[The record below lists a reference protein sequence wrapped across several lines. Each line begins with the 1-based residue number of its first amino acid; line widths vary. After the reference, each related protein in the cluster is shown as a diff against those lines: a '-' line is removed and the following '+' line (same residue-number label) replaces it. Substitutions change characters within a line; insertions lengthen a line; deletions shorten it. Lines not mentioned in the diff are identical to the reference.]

1 MDIVKEF
8 TTKLI
13 MGLVKNPDIVKIQD
27 FTDEDGAPIL
37 EIIVH
42 SEDDKFSISRASRIS
57 CYYTIKWSSLCTH
70 SFKSQ
75 FNCHNYPS
83 KFFFTAI
90 IK

>member
-42 SEDDKFSISRASRIS
+42 SEDMSTVIGKSGANIKAVRTLVNACAYKQNLSKIKVNVDSI
-57 CYYTIKWSSLCTH
+57 
-70 SFKSQ
+70 
-75 FNCHNYPS
+75 
-83 KFFFTAI
+83 
-90 IK
+90 

>member
-37 EIIVH
+37 E
-42 SEDDKFSISRASRIS
+42 KA
-57 CYYTIKWSSLCTH
+57 
-70 SFKSQ
+70 Q
-75 FNCHNYPS
+75 
-83 KFFFTAI
+83 KFFNFLLTFQRFCI
-90 IK
+90 ILFVLREIMYTPYKVGSLEGQIGRAHV